1 MPDTTDITEEE
12 TPTVLL
18 NSDTDT
24 PGEDYASLIYQYLIE
39 RDESDPTVKIVDNNN
54 LKMAVRHEI
63 TTGDMLVT
71 LALLVVAVLQVLRMV
86 YKSGQFVSSRHWR
99 ANHRLLFSYIVS
111 QYVTSLEVMTVMISD
126 MIYMAAKSFFAADV
140 VLYTLT
146 SVSVVVTILVIIS
159 RLRGEV

>member
-39 RDESDPTVKIVDNNN
+39 RDESDPTVNIVDNNN
-54 LKMAVRHEI
+54 LKMAVRHEV

-86 YKSGQFVSSRHWR
+86 YKSG
-99 ANHRLLFSYIVS
+99 
-111 QYVTSLEVMTVMISD
+111 
-126 MIYMAAKSFFAADV
+126 
-140 VLYTLT
+140 
-146 SVSVVVTILVIIS
+146 
-159 RLRGEV
+159 

>member
-1 MPDTTDITEEE
+1 MPDTTDTTDITEEE

-18 NSDTDT
+18 NSDTDTDT

-39 RDESDPTVKIVDNNN
+39 RDESDPTVNIVDNNN

-86 YKSGQFVSSRHWR
+86 YKSG
-99 ANHRLLFSYIVS
+99 
-111 QYVTSLEVMTVMISD
+111 
-126 MIYMAAKSFFAADV
+126 
-140 VLYTLT
+140 
-146 SVSVVVTILVIIS
+146 
-159 RLRGEV
+159 

>member
-1 MPDTTDITEEE
+1 MPDTTDITTTDITEEE

-18 NSDTDT
+18 NSDTDTDT

-86 YKSGQFVSSRHWR
+86 YKSG
-99 ANHRLLFSYIVS
+99 
-111 QYVTSLEVMTVMISD
+111 
-126 MIYMAAKSFFAADV
+126 
-140 VLYTLT
+140 
-146 SVSVVVTILVIIS
+146 
-159 RLRGEV
+159 

>member
-18 NSDTDT
+18 NSDTDTDT

-86 YKSGQFVSSRHWR
+86 YKSG
-99 ANHRLLFSYIVS
+99 
-111 QYVTSLEVMTVMISD
+111 
-126 MIYMAAKSFFAADV
+126 
-140 VLYTLT
+140 
-146 SVSVVVTILVIIS
+146 
-159 RLRGEV
+159 

>member
-1 MPDTTDITEEE
+1 MPDTTDITTTDITEEE

-18 NSDTDT
+18 NSDTDTT

-54 LKMAVRHEI
+54 LKMAVRHEV

-86 YKSGQFVSSRHWR
+86 YKSG
-99 ANHRLLFSYIVS
+99 
-111 QYVTSLEVMTVMISD
+111 
-126 MIYMAAKSFFAADV
+126 
-140 VLYTLT
+140 
-146 SVSVVVTILVIIS
+146 
-159 RLRGEV
+159 